1 MKIIKRIFCFV
12 AITVFLVSGVCG
24 SYYESANL
32 KVYATSSIPIGQIA
46 YELFSL
52 THDGLEQIE
61 DETHFCAKIEHKI
74 IDTANS
80 YIPMSALKTYLSLFY
95 KTNKSA
101 LTKKGYT
108 SASDFINSM
117 AFANTTA
124 FLTWFRDSA
133 YTEKLPMTLDMVKC
147 MYNAVKVSFKEENAE
162 IKEDENGN
170 LFVPDDAGVNVGDY
184 TEWNDFKTREGFFYY
199 TQGKSSY
206 YPYLEKWTYSIKNL
220 VGNPLIVPIKDSSG
234 NITYVFVSPNEFSL
248 DIVSVGN
255 SYQSESISTYTHT
268 LNSGY
273 LFKNFYWHIYG
284 VSNIN
289 GISSVSNFKWYSAYI
304 KTLDFNTFDAF
315 QNYFIANTAEFGKD
329 AIRIVFPTY
338 TDEQLQNLIDHVPG
352 EGDIT
357 DDDDVIV
364 DPTVPDEPIVPE
376 PTAPTSDFPGLFSWL
391 KAIWQVLTTN
401 VSYSKSIS
409 STIASLFTPITK
421 TANNT
426 TKMVDLLST
435 ITKFANAWANPTSI
449 SVIFADAIGDIFF
462 SDRMEQKLITIF
474 PSATWWKDVIETIPA
489 TVALAMS
496 NALGIPEDKATLWQN
511 ITTYPKL
518 IFDLLDGKWSV
529 FPADLKTWIGGVTDA
544 IRDLPISIGDV
555 VADGLAVSFPDA
567 IDYTNPLARI
577 IALIGTIT
585 DFLILDQ
592 SAVSASAANIAVTAN
607 SKFGYMDGFGNL
619 YDQFNFTNNY
629 TYPCFK
635 MGMPDILVPYLGK
648 EIILIDFR
656 DYATQFL
663 AVRLFLRAMIWFS
676 FVHHVAK
683 LLTPRFRIS

>member
-1 MKIIKRIFCFV
+1 MKIIKKIFCFV
-12 AITVFLVSGVCG
+12 AITVFLVSGIFG
-24 SYYESANL
+24 SFYDSANI

-108 SASDFINSM
+108 SAEDFINSM

-147 MYNAVKVSFKEENAE
+147 MYNAVKVSFKEENADV
-162 IKEDENGN
+162 KEDENGN
-170 LFVPDDAGVNVGDY
+170 IYLDVKVEPTDLEFGNFIETHLNVNSKIRSYYEYSYLYNNRLTHVM
-184 TEWNDFKTREGFFYY
+184 FKLNSYSSDSDIYAVLLRGGSQYNYLVFLSHSPLSMSY
-199 TQGKSSY
+199 SSY
-206 YPYLEKWTYSIKNL
+206 VYYDSIND
-220 VGNPLIVPIKDSSG
+220 LINTGSG
-234 NITYVFVSPNEFSL
+234 P
-248 DIVSVGN
+248 GG
-255 SYQSESISTYTHT
+255 
-268 LNSGY
+268 LNSFNNVYCRYLLLDSDSTNGIKYNFACSTFYGY
-273 LFKNFYWHIYG
+273 TVDSFLKA
-284 VSNIN
+284 VSNGLVIEDN
-289 GISSVSNFKWYSAYI
+289 GIERKV
-304 KTLDFNTFDAF
+304 
-315 QNYFIANTAEFGKD
+315 
-329 AIRIVFPTY
+329 VFPTY

-409 STIASLFTPITK
+409 STIASLFTPTTK

-435 ITKFANAWANPTSI
+435 ITKFAVAWANPTSI
-449 SVIFADAIGDIFF
+449 SVTMADAIGDVLLGDKI
-462 SDRMEQKLITIF
+462 EQKLITIF

-555 VADGLAVSFPDA
+555 IADGLAVSFPDA

-592 SAVSASAANIAVTAN
+592 SAVSASAASIAVTAN
-607 SKFGYMDGFGNL
+607 SKFGYMAGFGNL

-648 EIILIDFR
+648 EIILIDFK